1 MSARNRLI
9 CFEQQLNPVGHCSPM
24 GLNVRGETREKQKE
38 AIMESNNNSQ
48 VSVASETIQRNRIHN
63 TGLLSY
69 GCNFE
74 IATEARSL
82 F

>member
-24 GLNVRGETREKQKE
+24 SLNVRGETREKQKE